1 MQKRNGLVFFRYLC
15 FENFTIIVRYKSL
28 PFSLDRGTERANCLP
43 LHGGLYVGSVCWM
56 QWMAIIDRPISVYLL
71 PVFNHQLPVGS
82 VDSSPF
88 PAPLLSNRKTW
99 FVKNLLILIYLYT
112 HSSAVCNQIS
122 KPSSVV
128 YVALPGRIS
137 FFLFQR
143 QKLLHLQM
151 Q

>member
-1 MQKRNGLVFFRYLC
+1 MCVECSGWP
-15 FENFTIIVRYKSL
+15 SL
-28 PFSLDRGTERANCLP
+28 TDQLASTYFLSLITSFLWVQWT
-43 LHGGLYVGSVCWM
+43 LHLSQLLY
-56 QWMAIIDRPISVYLL
+56 
-71 PVFNHQLPVGS
+71 S
-82 VDSSPF
+82 VD
-88 PAPLLSNRKTW
+88 RKTW

-143 QKLLHLQM
+143 QKLYTYKCSKDLRRSSFVIDHLLCPGVLVAVPYSLLHVELSCASL
-151 Q
+151 